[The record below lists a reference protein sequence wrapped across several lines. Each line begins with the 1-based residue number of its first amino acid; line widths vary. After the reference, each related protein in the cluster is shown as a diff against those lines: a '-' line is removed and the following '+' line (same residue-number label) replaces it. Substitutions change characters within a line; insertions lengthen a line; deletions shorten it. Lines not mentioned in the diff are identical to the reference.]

1 VTFKPTN
8 DPTVQE
14 AANRVIALRK
24 LTVQTGVKTYRS
36 QSAILEG
43 LDPQT
48 LAAVAML
55 LTETESKGNVNDQPN
70 SRTK

>member
-1 VTFKPTN
+1 MTFKPTN

-24 LTVQTGVKTYRS
+24 LTQQTGVKTYRS

-55 LTETESKGNVNDQPN
+55 LTETETKGNANDQPQQP
-70 SRTK
+70 RK